1 MKKQV
6 ENVTILALNP
16 YTNFTFFIELD
27 FTKSDDEA
35 LKEEILWIL
44 IVIIGAAMILGL
56 IIVFAKQSREHRTE
70 VEQNKIEEVL
80 IVHDE
85 FKNSYQDI
93 NRSSADPDSVRDSI
107 E

>member
-56 IIVFAKQSREHRTE
+56 IIVFARQSREQKTK

-93 NRSSADPDSVRDSI
+93 NRSSVDPDSVRDSQ